1 LGIGGAG
8 CNALNNMISSRQL
21 SGEEFLALNTDAQH
35 LSMALAENHVQLGS
49 NASLDDDNPMILTGL
64 RRGANPDASRAA
76 ADES

>member
-1 LGIGGAG
+1 LGISGDG

-21 SGEEFLALNTDAQH
+21 SGVEFLALNTDAQH

-64 RRGANPDASRAA
+64 RCGANPDASRAA
-76 ADES
+76 TDES